1 MTAQPPI
8 HRKTRKELLSEW
20 RHAEV
25 LDAAGRIFAVLGY
38 SATNVEEIAKEA
50 GMAKGTIYLYFKSK
64 EEIFAEVLG
73 RDLQAL
79 TDRTIEAM
87 SAEEM
92 FSGRVR
98 IFLDLRLEYLRS
110 KQNFLRIYLDEF
122 ASRSA
127 RPKPVADAMDHSS
140 RPSGARYASKP
151 RMSRSREALGGL
163 SLRNGSGRREIR
175 FGRDRPCKQGGAR
188 QIAVAT
194 MHHSVRTLRVRVSRD
209 PQRDCAGRLRQARG
223 AG

>member
-127 RPKPVADAMDHSS
+127 RPKPVADAMDRKFRRDLEFMQSCVETAM
-140 RPSGARYASKP
+140 AR
-151 RMSRSREALGGL
+151 G
-163 SLRNGSGRREIR
+163 EIR
-175 FGRDRPCKQGGAR
+175 QVSAEAAAYAIFDLVRGFIQRHLNGWTPLTLEEDVAFVHSMIMSGLQKDRN
-188 QIAVAT
+188 
-194 MHHSVRTLRVRVSRD
+194 
-209 PQRDCAGRLRQARG
+209 
-223 AG
+223 

>member
-1 MTAQPPI
+1 MTAQPFI
-8 HRKTRKELLSEW
+8 QRKTRKEMLSEW

-25 LDAAGRIFAVLGY
+25 LDAAGRIFAALGY

-79 TDRTIEAM
+79 TDRTIEAV
-87 SAEEM
+87 SAVEL
-92 FSGRVR
+92 FSERIR

-127 RPKPVADAMDHSS
+127 RPKPVADAMD
-140 RPSGARYASKP
+140 RKFRRDLEFMQACVETAMAR
-151 RMSRSREALGGL
+151 G
-163 SLRNGSGRREIR
+163 EIR
-175 FGRDRPCKQGGAR
+175 
-188 QIAVAT
+188 
-194 MHHSVRTLRVRVSRD
+194 RVSAEAAAYAIFD
-209 PQRDCAGRLRQARG
+209 LARG
-223 AG
+223 FIQRHLNGWTPLTLEEDVAFVHSMIMSGLQKDKN

>member
-1 MTAQPPI
+1 MTAQPSI
-8 HRKTRKELLSEW
+8 QRKTRKELLSEW

-25 LDAAGRIFAVLGY
+25 LDAAGRIFAARGY

-87 SAEEM
+87 SAAEM
-92 FSGRVR
+92 FSGRVK
-98 IFLDLRLEYLRS
+98 IFLNLRLEYLRS

-127 RPKPVADAMDHSS
+127 RPKPVADAMDKMF
-140 RPSGARYASKP
+140 RRDLEFMQWCVVRAMARD
-151 RMSRSREALGGL
+151 
-163 SLRNGSGRREIR
+163 EIR
-175 FGRDRPCKQGGAR
+175 QVPAEAAAYAIFD
-188 QIAVAT
+188 
-194 MHHSVRTLRVRVSRD
+194 L
-209 PQRDCAGRLRQARG
+209 ARG
-223 AG
+223 FVQRHLNGWTPLTLEEDVAFVHSMILNGLQKDKSAEEMAAH